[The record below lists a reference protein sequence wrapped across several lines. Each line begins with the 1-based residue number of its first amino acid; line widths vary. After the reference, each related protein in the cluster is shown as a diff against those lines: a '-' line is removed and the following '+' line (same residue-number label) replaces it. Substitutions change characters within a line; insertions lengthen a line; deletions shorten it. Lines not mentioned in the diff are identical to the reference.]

1 MRMIGSR
8 ESGWP
13 LLCAAKGGL
22 LLTLALAIP
31 AAAQTTLAPDLHAG
45 GPQPSS
51 IPNHAVTTVA
61 LPGFHLLG
69 TTVTASGACALKSYK
84 VISDTEIRMTIE
96 GDLPIDAKDDGCF
109 LDVSKGAKKTG
120 TYVVVELTEAEQH
133 QKDAQQ
139 AAAAQAKANAYM
151 AGLGTQWTVR
161 HGDGATE
168 VFTAQPADPGE
179 LPTFTSSSGA
189 SAKIM
194 TTGDGTVVIVADSCM
209 MTGTLSGDQVKD
221 GKSQGNCKH
230 PGAWTAVKKY

>member
-1 MRMIGSR
+1 MRTIGSR
-8 ESGWP
+8 ESWPP

-31 AAAQTTLAPDLHAG
+31 TAAQTTLAPDLHAG

-51 IPNHAVTTVA
+51 IPNHAVTAVT

-84 VISDTEIRMTIE
+84 VVSDNEIRLTIE

-109 LDVSKGAKKTG
+109 LDVRKGAKKTG

-133 QKDAQQ
+133 QKNAQEG
-139 AAAAQAKANAYM
+139 AAAQAKANAYM

-161 HGDGATE
+161 HSDGATE
-168 VFTAQPADPGE
+168 VFTAQPADAGE
-179 LPTFTSSSGA
+179 LPAFTNAAGESV
-189 SAKIM
+189 KIM
-194 TTGDGTVVIVADSCM
+194 TTRDGTVVIVADSCM
-209 MTGTLSGDQVKD
+209 MTGTLTGNQVKD

-230 PGAWTAVKKY
+230 SGAWTAVKK